1 VATGTSISEILLI
14 VAIFNRII
22 TCCALPAALIVICV
36 LSTEEVGNEVRE
48 LTAFPVGS
56 NLALVETPDV
66 ANPIA
71 LDPLKDPRWEAF
83 VKCHPRA
90 SVFHTVPWLEVL
102 HRTYGYRPIV
112 YSFASS
118 ESGLRSGIVF
128 CAVRSWLTGS
138 RLVSLPFSDH
148 CEPLVEGLAEL
159 QALLVPA
166 TRQLQKGLWRYLE
179 LRPLSRNFSEGI
191 GESSS
196 QSYVLHR
203 LDLHPSVEVLYK
215 NFHADSIR
223 RKIQRAER
231 EGLRVETGNSEELLA
246 EFYGLHV
253 ITRRRQSV
261 PPHPLKWFRNILECL
276 GKHATLRVARSMQ
289 TPVAAVLT
297 LEKDLT
303 LVYKYGCSDARFHN
317 LGAMPF
323 LFWNMICDAKSR
335 GILELDMGRSERHN
349 AGLIAF
355 KERWGA
361 VRQELIYARYP
372 TEGKTGGRGKAYT
385 RTAKFLFSR
394 SPDWVLIAA
403 GNILYPHVG

>member
-1 VATGTSISEILLI
+1 
-14 VAIFNRII
+14 
-22 TCCALPAALIVICV
+22 VICV
-36 LSTEEVGNEVRE
+36 LCTEEVENEVHE
-48 LTAFPVGS
+48 LTDAFPTGS
-56 NLALVETPDV
+56 NLALIEMPDV
-66 ANPIA
+66 ENPIA
-71 LDPLKDPRWEAF
+71 LDPLTDPRWETF
-83 VKCHPRA
+83 VKRHPRA
-90 SVFHTVPWLEVL
+90 SVFHTVAWLEVL

-118 ESGLRSGIVF
+118 ETELRSGIVF

-148 CEPLVEGLAEL
+148 CEPLVEGLDEL
-159 QALLVPA
+159 QGLLAPA
-166 TRQLQKGLWRYLE
+166 TSQLQKGHWRYLE
-179 LRPLSRNFSEGI
+179 LRPLSRSFSEKI
-191 GESSS
+191 GQSS

-203 LDLHPSVEVLYK
+203 LDLQPSVEVLYK

-261 PPHPLKWFRNILECL
+261 PPHPLKWFRNILQCL
-276 GKHATLRVARSMQ
+276 GQHATLRVARSMQ
-289 TPVAAVLT
+289 RPVAAVLT

-303 LVYKYGCSDARFHN
+303 LVYKYGCSDAKFHN
-317 LGAMPF
+317 LGAVPF
-323 LFWNMICDAKSR
+323 VFWNMICDAKSR
-335 GILELDMGRSERHN
+335 GILELDMGRSELHN

-361 VRQELIYARYP
+361 VRQELVYARHP
-372 TEGKTGGRGKAYT
+372 TDRKTGGPRKAYA
-385 RTAKFLFSR
+385 RTAKFLISR
-394 SPDWVLIAA
+394 CPDWLLIAA
-403 GNILYPHVG
+403 GNMLYPHVG